1 MAKRLAGTCYVKVNG
16 EQLELSGSMTCSMS
30 STTKEAVM
38 SVNGVA
44 GYKET
49 AVAPKIKGTFII
61 GSDFPLSSVVDGTDL
76 TVTAELANG
85 SVFTLSDA
93 FVTGE
98 VEYSADDGTAEIE
111 FTGINGNWA

>member
-16 EQLELSGSMTCSMS
+16 EQLELSGSMTCSMN
-30 STTKEAVM
+30 TKNKEALVG
-38 SVNGVA
+38 VNGVA
-44 GYKET
+44 GFKET
-49 AVAPKIKGTFII
+49 AVAPKIKGTFFI
-61 GSDFPLSSVVDGTDL
+61 GSDFPLSDIVDGTDL

-93 FVTGE
+93 FVTGD